1 MVKDIIDAMGGRE
14 NIVSVTN
21 CMTRLRFVVVNESS
35 VKEAEMKELPDVLGL
50 VHDMPLR
57 YEVVVGPGKS
67 TKYAS
72 ECHQAGI
79 PAAAEGAGLSSGQ
92 SWEENKKAVKSAQ
105 KQSGLKSFLKI
116 FGDVFVPLIPGTIAA
131 GLCAGFAMLISQA
144 VPEYESKTFW
154 LILYQL
160 LSLINT
166 AFMTYI
172 TAWAGYRASERFGG
186 TPILGG
192 MLGMITSQEG
202 INTVSKALGLF
213 NEAVPLESVLRAG
226 RGGVLAAVAGAFI
239 LSGIERVIRKR
250 MPDSIDIVFTPVL
263 SLLLCLV
270 PYLFIIMPA
279 LGYVSSAICWFM
291 GRICISE
298 IPLVRA
304 FAGFAGAALFLPL
317 VAAGMHHGL
326 VALYSVQLEQLGFVT
341 LYPALAMA
349 GAGQVG
355 AGIALLIKARRA
367 GNDRLAST
375 IRGAVPAGILG
386 VGEPMIYG
394 VTLPLGRPFLTAG
407 LGAGFGG
414 AYAMLRQ
421 VASTTWGPSG
431 VIGAF
436 VMTAG
441 PNGAVAGIIHY
452 MIGLL
457 ISCAAGGLITYLV
470 IGQDELRPETPAAAP
485 VKTEPPA
492 SSGVVRKAVS
502 HGDIILSAGSMSSN
516 SCVIR
521 DKNGIHAR
529 PAAALV
535 KLAEEYDC
543 KVSVSSG
550 GKSAPLDSVIGIM
563 SLGITGGSRIE
574 FHAEGPDSEEALKA
588 IMEFVR
594 ENL

>member
-1 MVKDIIDAMGGRE
+1 
-14 NIVSVTN
+14 
-21 CMTRLRFVVVNESS
+21 
-35 VKEAEMKELPDVLGL
+35 
-50 VHDMPLR
+50 
-57 YEVVVGPGKS
+57 
-67 TKYAS
+67 
-72 ECHQAGI
+72 
-79 PAAAEGAGLSSGQ
+79 
-92 SWEENKKAVKSAQ
+92 
-105 KQSGLKSFLKI
+105 
-116 FGDVFVPLIPGTIAA
+116 
-131 GLCAGFAMLISQA
+131 
-144 VPEYESKTFW
+144 
-154 LILYQL
+154 
-160 LSLINT
+160 
-166 AFMTYI
+166 
-172 TAWAGYRASERFGG
+172 
-186 TPILGG
+186 
-192 MLGMITSQEG
+192 
-202 INTVSKALGLF
+202 
-213 NEAVPLESVLRAG
+213 
-226 RGGVLAAVAGAFI
+226 
-239 LSGIERVIRKR
+239 
-250 MPDSIDIVFTPVL
+250 
-263 SLLLCLV
+263 
-270 PYLFIIMPA
+270 
-279 LGYVSSAICWFM
+279 
-291 GRICISE
+291 
-298 IPLVRA
+298 
-304 FAGFAGAALFLPL
+304 
-317 VAAGMHHGL
+317 MHHGL

-563 SLGITGGSRIE
+563 SLGCTTVSVSCVRGSRCGSISHICIEAVTGAEVITGSTRLRAGTATKMILNMISTGAMVRMGKVYGNLMVDLTARNEKLYLRCIRILREAAGIVEDEAVSTLKAAKGDLKAAIIMAKEGCSR
-574 FHAEGPDSEEALKA
+574 EEALSRLKENGGR
-588 IMEFVR
+588 IRDR
-594 ENL
+594 E